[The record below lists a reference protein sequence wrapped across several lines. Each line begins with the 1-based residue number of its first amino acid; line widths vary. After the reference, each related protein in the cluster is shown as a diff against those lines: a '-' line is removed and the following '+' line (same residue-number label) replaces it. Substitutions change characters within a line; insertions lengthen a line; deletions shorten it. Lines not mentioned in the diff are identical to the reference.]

1 MRGTSA
7 PRVPGSH
14 ASRHTGLVKGGKTLF
29 GKLHTPYLL
38 SDSLNSWTA
47 GPRHCYA
54 VYTYAPNPAY
64 GRPPEMPARCPVLAD
79 EIEYTQALLAHL
91 CIQLEGADP
100 NAAIALLRGKQSV
113 LEQAI
118 NASRT
123 HPRLLRLPPE
133 VIAIVLR
140 WILFLSDGA
149 ARAFASL
156 LQTCK
161 FFSSGNGMVLLLEQC
176 AELCPG
182 LASTFSGQ
190 GLIEYMG
197 VLLEIQQLRFD
208 GDMPRF
214 GSGLHTAFVDAPELG
229 KALVTLEALEARDVL
244 SPCGFVVGE
253 PSVYTAHEHFR
264 VCGLLHVPCAVPGL
278 PGTLH
283 DGALHECN
291 LFFCVDDGD
300 VPTSTR
306 GHIYPW
312 APPEVFIGGQ
322 TEPYH
327 AMLTPNTS
335 LSGVGHL
342 ASRSPYSPLREP
354 WDGSFCLGEILLHVQ
369 DLIHSHNLYQPVQEQ
384 PCLDATNDTP
394 LFRERVRA
402 WALSTQA
409 GARLPDPPQ
418 ELVRAVLER
427 QHLDPELMQHLREN
441 MEEEELEEKY
451 GRYDSHG
458 NALVRLGG
466 RVTWRIFGHQGFWP
480 YTTTCDVVDGEL
492 APLSP
497 GAKPHTFPNLSA

>member
-1 MRGTSA
+1 
-7 PRVPGSH
+7 
-14 ASRHTGLVKGGKTLF
+14 
-29 GKLHTPYLL
+29 
-38 SDSLNSWTA
+38 
-47 GPRHCYA
+47 
-54 VYTYAPNPAY
+54 
-64 GRPPEMPARCPVLAD
+64 MPARCPVLAD
-79 EIEYTQALLAHL
+79 EIEKTQALLAHL

-100 NAAIALLRGKQSV
+100 NAAIALLRGKQSM

-118 NASRT
+118 DASRT
-123 HPRLLRLPPE
+123 HPWLLRLPPE

-140 WILFLSDGA
+140 WILLLSDGA
-149 ARAFASL
+149 NRAFASL

-197 VLLEIQQLRFD
+197 ILLEIQQLRFD
-208 GDMPRF
+208 GDMPLLRT
-214 GSGLHTAFVDAPELG
+214 GLHTAFVDAPELG

-253 PSVYTAHEHFR
+253 PRVYTASDEHFS
-264 VCGLLHVPCAVPGL
+264 GLLLVPCAVPGL

-291 LFFCVDDGD
+291 LFFCVDAQRDGED
-300 VPTSTR
+300 WEQR
-306 GHIYPW
+306 DFIYPW
-312 APPEVFIGGQ
+312 VAPDVFIGGQ

-327 AMLTPNTS
+327 AMLAPIPS
-335 LSGVGHL
+335 VSGVGQL
-342 ASRSPYSPLREP
+342 ASRSRLLEVLREH

-369 DLIHSHNLYQPVQEQ
+369 DIIHSHNLYRPVQEQ

-427 QHLDPELMQHLREN
+427 QHLDPEGMQHLREN
-441 MEEEELEEKY
+441 MEEEEFEEKY

-466 RVTWRIFGHQGFWP
+466 RVTWRIFGHHGFWP

-497 GAKPHTFPNLSA
+497 GAKPHTFPNLS